1 MKTSTRFFSW
11 LVVCFMAVSIACLSL
26 TGYRVK
32 AAEFKTIE
40 PGVLTVATSTGFP
53 PFEYVGDDGKP
64 DGFDVAFIK
73 AIGEKLGLQVKVE
86 DMEFNA
92 LVASVGNK
100 TDVAI
105 AGMTVTDER
114 KLAVDFSDSY
124 YDAVQYVLVRKGS
137 NIRCMDDLH
146 GATLAA
152 QIGTT
157 GNLLADDIVKENP
170 QTVLKTYDRFP
181 EAVNDLKAE
190 RVDAIIL
197 DKTPAQT
204 FEGIYRGEIEA
215 IPGDDFDFEV
225 EEYAIALPK
234 GSEQLGSAINK
245 AIAEL
250 KSDGTYD
257 RIINEYINADGGEK
271 SNGIVDQFVS
281 AFITSNRWTLYLNGL
296 CLTIQIAFF
305 AALVGIVVGT
315 LLALMKI
322 AKNRKGKRTILSF
335 ISGIYIDIVRGTP
348 LVLQLLI
355 MWFIVM
361 KNSKDGV
368 LVAVVAFGLNSAAYV
383 AEIIRAGILAVDSG
397 QMEAGRSMG
406 FTRAQTM
413 CHIILPQAVKNALP
427 PLCNEFISLLK
438 ETAIVGYV
446 ALSDLTRVAN
456 QISSAT
462 YQPFVPLIGAA
473 VIYFVVIKILTLL
486 LGVLERRLRKG
497 DIR

>member
-11 LVVCFMAVSIACLSL
+11 IMVCFIAVSIACLSL
-26 TGYRVK
+26 VGYEVK
-32 AAEFKTIE
+32 AVEFKTIE
-40 PGVLTVATSTGFP
+40 PGVLTVGTSTGFP
-53 PFEYVGDDGKP
+53 PFEYIGDDGNP

-73 AIGEKLGLQVKVE
+73 EVGKKLGLQVKVQ

-114 KLAVDFSDSY
+114 KLAVDFSDPY

-137 NIRCMDDLH
+137 NIRCINDLY

-157 GNLLADDIVKENP
+157 GNLLADDIVEANS

-181 EAVNDLKAE
+181 EAVNDLKAG
-190 RVDAIIL
+190 RADAIIL

-204 FEGIYRGEIEA
+204 FERIYSGEIEA
-215 IPGDDFDFEV
+215 VSGDEFGFEV
-225 EEYAIALPK
+225 EKYAVALPK
-234 GSEQLGSAINK
+234 GSNQLSSAINK
-245 AIAEL
+245 AIADL
-250 KSDGTYD
+250 KNDGTYD
-257 RIINEYINADGGEK
+257 RIINEYINANGGDR

-281 AFITSNRWTLYLNGL
+281 AFITSNRWSMYLNGL
-296 CLTIQIAFF
+296 LLTMQIAFF
-305 AALVGIVVGT
+305 AALVGIVIGT
-315 LLALMKI
+315 LLALMRI
-322 AKNRKGKRTILSF
+322 TKNHKGKNTILSL
-335 ISGIYIDIVRGTP
+335 ISGIYIDIIRGTP

-355 MWFIVM
+355 MWFIIM

-406 FTRAQTM
+406 FTCAQTM
-413 CHIILPQAVKNALP
+413 RHIILPQALKNSLP

-446 ALSDLTRVAN
+446 ALSDLTRIAN

-486 LGVLERRLRKG
+486 LGVLERRLRRS

>member
-1 MKTSTRFFSW
+1 M
-11 LVVCFMAVSIACLSL
+11 
-26 TGYRVK
+26 
-32 AAEFKTIE
+32 
-40 PGVLTVATSTGFP
+40 
-53 PFEYVGDDGKP
+53 
-64 DGFDVAFIK
+64 
-73 AIGEKLGLQVKVE
+73 
-86 DMEFNA
+86 N
-92 LVASVGNK
+92 
-100 TDVAI
+100 
-105 AGMTVTDER
+105 
-114 KLAVDFSDSY
+114 
-124 YDAVQYVLVRKGS
+124 
-137 NIRCMDDLH
+137 
-146 GATLAA
+146 
-152 QIGTT
+152 
-157 GNLLADDIVKENP
+157 
-170 QTVLKTYDRFP
+170 
-181 EAVNDLKAE
+181 
-190 RVDAIIL
+190 
-197 DKTPAQT
+197 
-204 FEGIYRGEIEA
+204 
-215 IPGDDFDFEV
+215 
-225 EEYAIALPK
+225 
-234 GSEQLGSAINK
+234 
-245 AIAEL
+245 
-250 KSDGTYD
+250 YD
-257 RIINEYINADGGEK
+257 RIINEYINADSGEK

-383 AEIIRAGILAVDSG
+383 AEIIRAGILAVDNG